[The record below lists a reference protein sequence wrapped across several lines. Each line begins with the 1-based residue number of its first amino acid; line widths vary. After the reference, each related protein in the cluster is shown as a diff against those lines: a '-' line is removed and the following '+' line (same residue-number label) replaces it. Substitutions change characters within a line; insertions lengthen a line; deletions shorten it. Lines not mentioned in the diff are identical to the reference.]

1 METTFSPPRGS
12 PPLPPSSHHLLLVP
26 AGASASTQ
34 SSLVCNCEECSG
46 NTECTDVLGHLLF
59 IMPDSYYANSYE
71 WPCEWCEASDVPAFR
86 DKFFS
91 KIFDM
96 VGRVDLYLCTSL
108 CAFDLANL
116 AWKLRFFDASLRSD
130 WIGVFSE
137 VPNYALT
144 DFDSRKTGIAV
155 GSLLRSLLVDRSID
169 LRLPFYLCQISRF
182 RAFVLR
188 ELDTRFPL
196 KPEPRCTPFE
206 RHGQSEASKPPASVP
221 PVSLRGK
228 GGSGPAKTPAVARD
242 YPGEG
247 GSAPTASVLPLSLR
261 CKGGSGPTDETVA
274 VARVDQGDGESAP
287 TVTPEDTAHGEKG
300 PVDETSKRARLA

>member
-1 METTFSPPRGS
+1 METTLSPPCGF
-12 PPLPPSSHHLLLVP
+12 PPLPPSSRPLLLIP

-34 SSLVCNCEECSG
+34 SSLPACNCDTCSG
-46 NTECTDVLGHLLF
+46 NTESPDVLGHLLF
-59 IMPDSYYANSYE
+59 LMPDSYFVNTDE

-86 DKFFS
+86 DKFDS
-91 KIFDM
+91 KISDM
-96 VGRVDLYLCTSL
+96 VARVDLYLCTSL

-116 AWKLRFFDASLRSD
+116 AWKLRFFDASVRSE

-169 LRLPFYLCQISRF
+169 LRLPFYLYQISRF

-206 RHGQSEASKPPASVP
+206 RHRQSEASMPPASVP
-221 PVSLRGK
+221 P
-228 GGSGPAKTPAVARD
+228 
-242 YPGEG
+242 
-247 GSAPTASVLPLSLR
+247 LSLR
-261 CKGGSGPTDETVA
+261 VKGGSGPTGETAA
-274 VARVDQGDGESAP
+274 VARDYLGEGGSAP
-287 TVTPEDTAHGEKG
+287 TVTPEDAADGEKG
-300 PVDETSKRARLA
+300 PGDETSKRARLA